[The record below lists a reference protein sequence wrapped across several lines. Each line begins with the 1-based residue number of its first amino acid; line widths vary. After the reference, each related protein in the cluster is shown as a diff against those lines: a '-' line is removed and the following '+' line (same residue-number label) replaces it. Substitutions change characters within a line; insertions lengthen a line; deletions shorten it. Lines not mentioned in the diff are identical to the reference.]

1 MPPGTTSKVRS
12 RRASHASTTSSTVKS
27 IVLGIAVAY
36 GASYLM
42 GAVQFVQDMFQDM
55 GILRGEVVSFNR
67 EGCSPI
73 AFSSSKKSHEQEKT
87 VWLEGCEDVHVHQKS
102 GLAFAAC
109 AKDVES
115 RKVWFPPAVKLNK
128 DDPRLDEWLKDRLV
142 VYDIENEVAQAIELV
157 GFPAEVD
164 RVFLGLDIFEDPS
177 TTNSNTEL
185 TLMVI
190 NHRRT
195 GSVVEVFEY
204 TRGNGGQDSLGSA
217 RYVETIE
224 SELIRT
230 PNDLVATGKR
240 SFYITND
247 HYYKAGLWRQIE
259 GFGRCAWSD
268 VVYVSPEA
276 TFVAYKGIA
285 SANGI
290 TANQNRTL
298 IYVSAFHGGSLEIFH
313 PGHANPSPSSEK
325 KTVQTLHQLE
335 YVESVKLG
343 FTNDNVFY
351 DALTD
356 SLLIAGHSKLLKLAD
371 GFEGPEGAPM
381 ESPSKVV
388 HVTRNWVQQQ
398 PFQRASASWLS
409 LSRAGDQP
417 RDRYLVRTVFE
428 DNGVG
433 VNGISTATTAALYR
447 RRAFGKEDVMLIG
460 TGFSMH
466 GLWRCPVPE
475 GV

>member
-1 MPPGTTSKVRS
+1 MPPGTTSKVRT
-12 RRASHASTTSSTVKS
+12 RRESHSSTTSSTVKS

-73 AFSSSKKSHEQEKT
+73 AFSSSRK
-87 VWLEGCEDVHVHQKS
+87 
-102 GLAFAAC
+102 
-109 AKDVES
+109 ES

-128 DDPRLDEWLKDRLV
+128 DDPRLDEWLKDRLI

-164 RVFLGLDIFEDPS
+164 RVFLVLDIFEDPS

-185 TLMVI
+185 TLMVT

-230 PNDLVATGKR
+230 PNDLVATG
-240 SFYITND
+240 
-247 HYYKAGLWRQIE
+247 
-259 GFGRCAWSD
+259 FGRCAWSD

-276 TFVAYKGIA
+276 TFVAYEGIA

-298 IYVSAFHGGSLEIFH
+298 IYVSTFHGGSLEIFR

-325 KTVQTLHQLE
+325 KTVQALHQLD

-417 RDRYLVRTVFE
+417 RDRCLVRTVFE

-433 VNGISTATTAALYR
+433 MNGISTATTAALHR

-460 TGFSMH
+460 TGFSVH